1 MALPHTR
8 YGVDMKTCV
17 AVSRMYFA
25 QRFFG
30 GLYWVLMAIHIGDE
44 HMDL

>member
-1 MALPHTR
+1 
-8 YGVDMKTCV
+8 MKTGV
-17 AVSRMYFA
+17 ALSRMHFA

-30 GLYWVLMAIHIGDE
+30 GLYWVLMAMHLTDE